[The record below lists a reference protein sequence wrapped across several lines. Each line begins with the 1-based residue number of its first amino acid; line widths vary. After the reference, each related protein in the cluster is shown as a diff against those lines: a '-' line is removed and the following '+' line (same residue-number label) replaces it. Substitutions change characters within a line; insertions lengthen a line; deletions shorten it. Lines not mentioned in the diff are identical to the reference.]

1 MDLGA
6 PGTAAETMQPACAEQ
21 MALVAGIHNSMG
33 KLLPDSGNFVL
44 RKSPY

>member
-6 PGTAAETMQPACAEQ
+6 PRTAAERCSQARAEQ

-33 KLLPDSGNFVL
+33 KLLPDSGGFVL